1 MVAIGAKGSS
11 SATGQQVKTA
21 KPVITFPFSSREES
35 RPRPQTDGF
44 LPGSASTTFTAPANA
59 PPGVH
64 GALKTA
70 SCCPLLSIV
79 IHCCPLLSIVVHCRY
94 PLRISLDT
102 DPAKP
107 HISQKRVSC
116 LLCWQAIIFGQHI
129 IHCHVACQV
138 LSTQARGNMFH

>member
-1 MVAIGAKGSS
+1 MYVCMFTILKNGIRDACS
-11 SATGQQVKTA
+11 TA
-21 KPVITFPFSSREES
+21 
-35 RPRPQTDGF
+35 D
-44 LPGSASTTFTAPANA
+44 
-59 PPGVH
+59 
-64 GALKTA
+64 
-70 SCCPLLSIV
+70 CCPLLSIV
-79 IHCCPLLSIVVHCRY
+79 VQCCPLLSILVHCCLLLSIVVHCCQLFSIAIHCCLLTIVLLSIVVHCCPLLSIVVHCRY

-138 LSTQARGNMFH
+138 LSTQARCNMFH

>member
-1 MVAIGAKGSS
+1 MYVCMYVYHPQKRHQRCMKHRRLLSI
-11 SATGQQVKTA
+11 
-21 KPVITFPFSSREES
+21 VIHCCPMLSLVIHSCPLLS
-35 RPRPQTDGF
+35 IV
-44 LPGSASTTFTAPANA
+44 
-59 PPGVH
+59 VH
-64 GALKTA
+64 CCPLL
-70 SCCPLLSIV
+70 SIVFDCYPLLSIVIHCCPLLSIV